1 MSKAN
6 VITIEHFEVKKRDIE
21 NVKRIFRVKDNAEAI
36 NKALDMASGKIEIEN
51 IFEKHRGTKIKKVY
65 A

>member
-21 NVKRIFRVKDNAEAI
+21 NVKRIFRVKDNTEAI